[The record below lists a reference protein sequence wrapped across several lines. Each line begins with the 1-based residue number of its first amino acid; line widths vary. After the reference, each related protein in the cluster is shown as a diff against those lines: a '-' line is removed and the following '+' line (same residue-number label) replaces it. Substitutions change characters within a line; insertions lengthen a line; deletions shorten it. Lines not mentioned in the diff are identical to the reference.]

1 MMVFMRKAWLPIV
14 SLWALV
20 ALGAVIVILTMEQG
34 EAIRSFGVLAA
45 GSIALVSLV
54 HLVTSHT
61 EGIVERLI
69 YVAGGTYAIL
79 ALAGVY
85 ILLKP

>member
-1 MMVFMRKAWLPIV
+1 MMDFVKKDWIPIV
-14 SLWALV
+14 SLWVAV
-20 ALGAVIVILTMEQG
+20 ALGAVLVILNLESG
-34 EAIRSFGVLAA
+34 EAIQSFGVIAA
-45 GSIALVSLV
+45 GSIAMVSLV
-54 HLVTSHT
+54 HLFTSHT

-79 ALAGVY
+79 AIAGAY

>member
-1 MMVFMRKAWLPIV
+1 MKNNWLPIV

-20 ALGAVIVILTMEQG
+20 AFGAILVILTMEQG
-34 EAIRSFGVLAA
+34 DAIRGFGVLAA
-45 GSIALVSLV
+45 GAIALVSLV

-79 ALAGVY
+79 ALAGIY

>member
-1 MMVFMRKAWLPIV
+1 MGFMKNAWLPIV

-20 ALGAVIVILTMEQG
+20 ALGAFLVILTMDRG
-34 EAIRSFGVLAA
+34 EAIRGFGVLAA
-45 GSIALVSLV
+45 GSLALVSLV

-61 EGIVERLI
+61 KGIVERLI

-79 ALAGVY
+79 ALAGIY

>member
-14 SLWALV
+14 SIWVLV
-20 ALGAVIVILTMEQG
+20 AVGAVIVVLTMNDG
-34 EAIRSFGVLAA
+34 EAIRGFGVLAA
-45 GSIALVSLV
+45 GAIALVSLV

-69 YVAGGTYAIL
+69 YVAGGAYAIL

-85 ILLKP
+85 VLLKP

>member
-1 MMVFMRKAWLPIV
+1 MMDFVKKDWIPIV
-14 SLWALV
+14 SLWVLV
-20 ALGAVIVILTMEQG
+20 ALAAILVILNFESG
-34 EAIRSFGVLAA
+34 DAIRSFGVIAA
-45 GSIALVSLV
+45 GSIAMVSLV
-54 HLVTSHT
+54 HLFTSHT

-69 YVAGGTYAIL
+69 YVAGGSYAIL

>member
-1 MMVFMRKAWLPIV
+1 MVFMRKAWIPIV
-14 SLWALV
+14 SLWVLV
-20 ALGAVIVILTMEQG
+20 ALGAVIVVLTMNQG
-34 EAIRSFGVLAA
+34 NAIRSFGVLAA
-45 GSIALVSLV
+45 GSIALVSLY
-54 HLVTSHT
+54 HLVTSNT
-61 EGIVERLI
+61 EGIVEKLI